1 MKEGVPKLILQ
12 LQQQEARLQT
22 WESLTE
28 EEIQEAI
35 KTAEEW
41 NSQGVPPE
49 VQIDIAKKKSKS
61 MVYHFTNK
69 MYKWAGMRVFVL
81 AARKTEKGMLLVTK
95 PTPLYWYTSI
105 WAHLRMSRTTNP
117 FQSTTQVTAQILICI
132 SRNGEPE
139 KMIKQLIELG
149 IKKQMS
155 K

>member
-81 AARKTEKGMLLVTK
+81 AARKTEKYKAIVQGLIYSWRLYVLSRIMLYF
-95 PTPLYWYTSI
+95 PSI
-105 WAHLRMSRTTNP
+105 
-117 FQSTTQVTAQILICI
+117 VI
-132 SRNGEPE
+132 
-139 KMIKQLIELG
+139 
-149 IKKQMS
+149 
-155 K
+155 